1 MKELCKVFFIIQQ
14 EETGMEKVAMF
25 GTFCVAT
32 AEPDFVRKI
41 VYCVNVHQWPS
52 FSGFQLVATALLRT

>member
-1 MKELCKVFFIIQQ
+1 
-14 EETGMEKVAMF
+14 MEKVAMF
-25 GTFCVAT
+25 GTFRVAT

-52 FSGFQLVATALLRT
+52 FSGFPLVATALLRT